1 MIKHN
6 PKNERIKHKYLR
18 FLKESKGQNER
29 SLDAAAMALSRFDLY
44 NKYHDFKK
52 FHPEQAIGFKNDL
65 INQNGKQSGKK
76 LSKSTL
82 HTILNHLKGFFQW
95 LAMQPGYKS
104 NIIFTDTEYFNLSEK
119 DTRIA
124 TTQRPRPVP
133 TIDQIKHVLDT
144 MPSSTCI
151 EQRNKALIAFTL
163 LTGARD
169 SAIAS
174 IKLKHVNIKENQ
186 IYQDAR
192 EVNTKFSKSF
202 KTFFFP
208 VGDDIQQIVIDWI
221 NFLEKEL
228 FWGNDDPLFPKT
240 EITTGKDQHFKATG
254 LLREHWSTATPIRKI
269 FHKAFIDADLPY
281 FNPHSFR
288 KTLSLLGLQ
297 LCPSPEAF
305 KAWSQNLGH
314 TNVLTTLTSYG
325 EVQTDRQGEL
335 IRDLSST
342 SNSKPTKEEEQL
354 IAAVLNY
361 SRKNTG

>member
-6 PKNERIKHKYLR
+6 PKNERIKRNYLR
-18 FLKESKGQNER
+18 FLKEYRGQDEA
-29 SLDAAAMALSRFDLY
+29 SLDAVAMALSRFESY
-44 NKYHDFKK
+44 TKYREFKK
-52 FHPEQAIGFKNDL
+52 FHVEQAMGFKKHL
-65 INQNGKQSGKK
+65 SKQINKQSGKA

-82 HTILNHLKGFFQW
+82 NTTLRHLKRFFQW
-95 LAMQPGYKS
+95 LAMQHGFRSFITYS
-104 NIIFTDTEYFNLSEK
+104 DAEYFNLSEK

-124 TTQRPRPVP
+124 TTNHAKPVP
-133 TIDQIKHVLDT
+133 TIEQIKRILDT
-144 MPSSTCI
+144 MPISTGI

-169 SAIAS
+169 GAIAS
-174 IKLKHVNIKENQ
+174 IKLKHACLKEGR

-192 EVNTKFSKSF
+192 EVKTKFSKSF
-202 KTFFFP
+202 ETFFFP
-208 VGDDIQQIVIDWI
+208 VDEDIQQIFLDWV

-228 FWGNDDPLFPKT
+228 LWGINDPLFPKT
-240 EITTGKDQHFKATG
+240 EITSGKDQQFKATG
-254 LLREHWSTATPIRKI
+254 LLRENWSTATPIRKI
-269 FHKAFIDADLPY
+269 FRKAFIDAGLPY

-288 KTLSLLGLQ
+288 KTLSRLGQQ
-297 LCPSPEAF
+297 LCASPEEF

-325 EVQTDRQGEL
+325 EVQVERQGEL
-335 IRDLSST
+335 IRDLSS

-361 SRKNTG
+361 SRKNAG